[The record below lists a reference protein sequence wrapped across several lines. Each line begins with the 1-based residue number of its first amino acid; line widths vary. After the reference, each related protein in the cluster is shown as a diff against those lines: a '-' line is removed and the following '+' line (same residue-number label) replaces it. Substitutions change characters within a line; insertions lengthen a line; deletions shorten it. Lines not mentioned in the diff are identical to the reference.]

1 MQHGVELWKAT
12 ARAWRIFLLLSSDF
26 YFTNISSY
34 LHHEFIERVH
44 TALVMNQDIV
54 KQIVRWSGRMVTLLG
69 YGVIVGMVIGGL
81 SLMGLAA
88 ILFVFSHG
96 IGASVC
102 MLCGAAFVG
111 VGSLAMLRQLR
122 SNGRDL
128 RQRLAQW
135 NQQETTAG

>member
-1 MQHGVELWKAT
+1 
-12 ARAWRIFLLLSSDF
+12 
-26 YFTNISSY
+26 
-34 LHHEFIERVH
+34 
-44 TALVMNQDIV
+44 MNQEIV